1 MIAPMP
7 PQITNLSPG
16 DLVFV
21 AWIDSNRE
29 CQAERVHVQEAYQ
42 PEDGLY
48 VVDVSDESKRFQL
61 VQSLPDACVAVDMAD
76 DPSDQHVI
84 DADAD
89 ISGRPVFGIERS
101 AGPLLWQIQLR
112 VLEMGYSPADALDL
126 VALEFELYPSIPYA
140 AARGVP
146 EQELRAGVDDL
157 VSEMAA
163 SVGL

>member
-1 MIAPMP
+1 MP
-7 PQITNLSPG
+7 PQIINLHPG

-21 AWIDSNRE
+21 AWIDSNGE
-29 CQAERVHVQEAYQ
+29 CQAERVRVQEAYQ

-48 VVDVSDESKRFQL
+48 VVDVSVGPKRFQL
-61 VQSLPDACVAVDMAD
+61 VQSPPDTCVAVDMAD
-76 DPSDQHVI
+76 DPNDRHVI

-101 AGPLLWQIQLR
+101 AGPLLWQIQVR
-112 VLEMGYSPADALDL
+112 ILEMGYSPADALDL
-126 VALEFELYPSIPYA
+126 IALEFELYPSAPYA
-140 AARGVP
+140 TARGVP

-163 SVGL
+163 STGL